1 MLGLSAPKVSR
12 VDNVLPGGL
21 LTISITVFPLSMRAK
36 GMSISSG
43 VNWLMNFTVATVT
56 PVMIDNIGYKTY
68 IVFMCFMIFAM
79 FWSTVILPELKG
91 LSLLQIDE
99 IFNDTTAAED
109 EARREKI
116 AKQIG
121 LDKLQAQAQIEHKED
136 AVGDKMV

>member
-1 MLGLSAPKVSR
+1 VIALEVR
-12 VDNVLPGGL
+12 L
-21 LTISITVFPLSMRAK
+21 LIHALLVFPLSMRAK
-36 GMSISSG
+36 GMSISSA

-56 PVMIDNIGYKTY
+56 PYMIDNIGYKTY

-79 FWSTVILPELKG
+79 FWSAVILPELKG

-116 AKQIG
+116 ARQIG
-121 LDKLQAQAQIEHKED
+121 LDKIQEQPVIEHKED
-136 AVGDKMV
+136 VAGEKMV

>member
-1 MLGLSAPKVSR
+1 MSIIV
-12 VDNVLPGGL
+12 VDISSVVLINFLP
-21 LTISITVFPLSMRAK
+21 VFPLSMRAK

-56 PVMIDNIGYKTY
+56 PIMIDTIEYKTY

-79 FWSTVILPELKG
+79 FWSAFILPELKG

-121 LDKLQAQAQIEHKED
+121 LDKLHAQAQIEHKED
-136 AVGDKMV
+136 AAGDKMV